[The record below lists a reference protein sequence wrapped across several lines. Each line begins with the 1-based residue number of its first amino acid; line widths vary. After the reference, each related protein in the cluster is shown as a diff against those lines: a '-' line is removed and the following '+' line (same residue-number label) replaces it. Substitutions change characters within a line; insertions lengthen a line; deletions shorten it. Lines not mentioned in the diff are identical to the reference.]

1 MTSDPVTRI
10 EVYYAI
16 EEAFAKPP
24 VSSSDLLG
32 AARRHGAREDIL
44 KVLDLIPED
53 QSFRAV
59 RQVWEFFPDMPTG
72 SVDEL

>member
-16 EEAFAKPP
+16 EEAFATPP
-24 VSSSDLLG
+24 VSSPDLLG

-44 KVLDLIPED
+44 NVLVQLPQDRA
-53 QSFRAV
+53 FRAV
-59 RQVWEFFPDMPTG
+59 REVWEFFPNMPTG